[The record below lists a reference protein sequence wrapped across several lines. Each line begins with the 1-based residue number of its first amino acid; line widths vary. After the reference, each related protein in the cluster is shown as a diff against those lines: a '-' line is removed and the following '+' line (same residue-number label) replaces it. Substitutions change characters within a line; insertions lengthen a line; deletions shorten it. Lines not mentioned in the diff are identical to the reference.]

1 MCFDKGRNTLG
12 MVIKCRPKLRKTNKK
27 AIWKRI
33 ERNKID
39 LVVKDLE
46 TKGAKAVVIKKRTGI
61 IRLIEIMADLLYRL
75 CRIAAIAAICIL
87 MTVGANAI
95 INPQMREIL
104 FNYLP
109 F

>member
-1 MCFDKGRNTLG
+1 MLSQKGRKTLG
-12 MVIKCRPKLRKTNKK
+12 TVIKCRPKLRKTNKK

-33 ERNKID
+33 EKNKID

-46 TKGAKAVVIKKRTGI
+46 TKGAKAVVIRKRTGI
-61 IRLIEIMADLLYRL
+61 IRLIEIITDLIYRL
-75 CRIAAIAAICIL
+75 GRIAVIAAICIL
-87 MTVGANAI
+87 MTVGVNAI
-95 INPQMREIL
+95 INPQIREIL